1 MLLFPL
7 AAGYCVYSVIYNE
20 HKSWYSFV
28 LSSTYGFLLMFGKL
42 IIKTI
47 F

>member
-1 MLLFPL
+1 MVLFPL

-20 HKSWYSFV
+20 HKSWYSFC

-42 IIKTI
+42 ID
-47 F
+47 